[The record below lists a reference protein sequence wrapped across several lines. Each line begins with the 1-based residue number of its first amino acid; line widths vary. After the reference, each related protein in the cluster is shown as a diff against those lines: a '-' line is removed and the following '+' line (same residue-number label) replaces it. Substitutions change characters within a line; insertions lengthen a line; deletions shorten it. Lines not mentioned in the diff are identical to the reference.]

1 MRMRWKVTYRGPLG
15 EKIKR
20 MREFARE
27 ALDGAARLWSKEY
40 RKRHF
45 ERSARRRYDYDPR
58 SLLYQRQKNKRYA
71 RGLADYRSAVGNA
84 SARPTPAMR
93 RFGVMDLVWSGELWE
108 RFVGAAMYRRQAK
121 AVKTYLNVPKHALY
135 HTGQMGQPDIPKELT
150 TVAPDE
156 EVTLLRIVESI
167 MARRLNEPTPVVTE
181 RI

>member
-27 ALDGAARLWSKEY
+27 ALDGVARLWSKEY

-45 ERSARRRYDYDPR
+45 DRGARRRYDYAPR
-58 SLLYQRQKNKRYA
+58 SASYQRRKIA
-71 RGLADYRSAVGNA
+71 RQGGSIWDRISHLRVAAPFGIACDLVYTGRLRRLFTGS
-84 SARPTPAMR
+84 AMR
-93 RFGVMDLVWSGELWE
+93 RIMGRKVKVYARAPKYVFFHRG
-108 RFVGAAMYRRQAK
+108 QAG
-121 AVKTYLNVPKHALY
+121 H
-135 HTGQMGQPDIPKELT
+135 PDIPKELT
-150 TVAPDE
+150 TVSPDE
-156 EVTLLRIVESI
+156 DKALGSMVETT